1 MPACHILLADARR
14 YEVRFG
20 MTSPTGTNLRVL
32 LANRPSAEPRVEDF
46 ELSEAPIPD
55 PRHNEVLV
63 RTIYLSI
70 DPYMRGRIRATK
82 SYAAPVAIGE
92 VMVGGIVG
100 EVVESKSERF
110 KVGDIV
116 ESRVGWQQYGIAQP
130 DDLRM
135 VYPELAPIT
144 TALGILGMPGQTA
157 YFGLLDVGH
166 PRPDETVLVSAAS
179 GAVGGVVGQIA
190 RLKGCRAIGIVGSA
204 AKREYALSELGYEA
218 VIDRTIDDVGAELSA
233 TCPDGV
239 DVYFDNV
246 GGHILDTVLDHIN
259 LHARIAICGMISEY
273 NLPTPELAVRPTRTL
288 LTRRARMQG
297 LLVSDYAD
305 RADEALQQLGGWVRS
320 GALKYRE
327 DVIEGL
333 EHAPAA
339 LIRVLRG
346 ENFGKQL
353 VKVGADPT

>member
-1 MPACHILLADARR
+1 M
-14 YEVRFG
+14 
-20 MTSPTGTNLRVL
+20 
-32 LANRPSAEPRVEDF
+32 
-46 ELSEAPIPD
+46 
-55 PRHNEVLV
+55 
-63 RTIYLSI
+63 
-70 DPYMRGRIRATK
+70 
-82 SYAAPVAIGE
+82 
-92 VMVGGIVG
+92 
-100 EVVESKSERF
+100 
-110 KVGDIV
+110 
-116 ESRVGWQQYGIAQP
+116 ESRLGWQQYAIAQP
-130 DDLRM
+130 DDLRV

-157 YFGLLDVGH
+157 YFGLLDVGR

-246 GGHILDTVLDHIN
+246 GGHILDVVLEHIN

-273 NLPTPELAVRPTRTL
+273 NLPTPELAVRPSRTL

-297 LLVSDYAD
+297 LLVSDYAE

-327 DVIEGL
+327 DIIEGL